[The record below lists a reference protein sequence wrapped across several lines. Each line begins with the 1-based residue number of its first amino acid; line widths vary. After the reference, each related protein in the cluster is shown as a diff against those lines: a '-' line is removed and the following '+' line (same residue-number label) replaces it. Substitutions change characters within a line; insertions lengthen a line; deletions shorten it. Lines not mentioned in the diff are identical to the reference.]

1 MRQKLYCYVD
11 ETGQDTRGKI
21 FLVSVVIPGKKEK
34 EQLEDKLLQIEKRS
48 GKKSARWGS
57 TRIESK
63 RKYLSEIFSLK
74 ILQGDI
80 FYGVFKDTH
89 EYVALTTYTIAQ
101 AISLKTQKQYQTTI
115 IIDGLNKKERERVM
129 RGLKTLQIRYRKI
142 RGLKE
147 QASPILRLADAI
159 AGFLRDYIE
168 GQKYAQEIH
177 SKHKVTEYIQEIKK

>member
-1 MRQKLYCYVD
+1 M
-11 ETGQDTRGKI
+11 
-21 FLVSVVIPGKKEK
+21 
-34 EQLEDKLLQIEKRS
+34 
-48 GKKSARWGS
+48 A
-57 TRIESK
+57 
-63 RKYLSEIFSLK
+63 YLAEIFSLK
-74 ILQGDI
+74 IFQGNI

-115 IIDGLNKKERERVM
+115 IIDGLNKKERERVIQ
-129 RGLKTLQIRYRKI
+129 GLKSLQIRYRKV

-168 GQKYAQEIH
+168 GQKYTKEIYL
-177 SKHKVTEYIQEIKK
+177 KCKVAEYIQEIKK